1 MNAPA
6 HAAPTPHRAAVSGRL
21 AGASAL
27 FRLALRRD
35 RVLLAAGALGVTGL
49 VAASAVALAGLYPD
63 VASRQAFAASIDA
76 APAFLALTGP
86 VFDGSS
92 IGGLTAWRSVA
103 TAVVIL
109 GLISVVVVVRH
120 TRQEEESGRQDLV
133 LSAAVDRGS
142 PLAVALSAAA
152 VLNGLAAGLIAAVMV
167 GQGESLEGSLL
178 LGLAIGGGGV
188 VFAGLAAVVAQLV
201 VAARTA
207 TGLGCALVGVGFVL
221 RALGDSSPGLSW
233 VSWLSPI
240 GWAQQV
246 QAFAADRWWM
256 VGILLLTGVLGFAVA
271 RAIDGRRDVGAGVFA
286 PSTGRS
292 TAAAGLR
299 GPASLTARL
308 QRGGVIGWTAVVV
321 ALGGVYGGAT
331 SGVDDLIKGT
341 PALADAIRLLG
352 GAAQITI
359 AFLTATVT
367 ILAIVAAAFGV
378 SAVLRLRAEETAGRI
393 EMLLATA
400 TSRARVLLPVLVLA
414 VVGCALLLVLGATVA
429 AQVAGSV
436 SGSGISPSDV
446 LEPVLRTAS
455 AEIPAAVVVV
465 AVAVLLLGWWPRVA
479 GAAWGV
485 LAAVALLGLIGPS
498 LGWPSGVLDLSPF
511 HSLGS
516 SDAVGGTAFWCT
528 TAIALVLI
536 GTGWWGWCRRDI
548 G

>member
-6 HAAPTPHRAAVSGRL
+6 HVAPTPHRAAVSGRL

-133 LSAAVDRGS
+133 LSSAVDRGS

-321 ALGGVYGGAT
+321 VLGGVYGGAT

-429 AQVAGSV
+429 AQLAGSV